1 MPVSSMRYLDG
12 VRLLSICTSTAK
24 SSVYA
29 SRINAFGQLT
39 AGAMVFQDHGR
50 ESASMIFRLIDNAL
64 ASASLDDFDLLT
76 FDRGPG
82 AFTGVRIGCGVAQG
96 LGFGKSIPVVGVNAL
111 ASRAMQMFES
121 NAHFF
126 RIGQIRQGLCAIAID
141 ARMGEVY
148 CAVYRFAPV
157 QAMGQSIV
165 MMPTVCNAEHA
176 VELFENVR
184 RNHLSETMFVGG
196 NVFVDAQSGGAE
208 VLHQSLL
215 RWASVTTSSNV
226 LVDQSV
232 ELDAENV
239 ARFAVATIENQLGLC
254 SSRDACLST
263 LNQMYPASL
272 AAPEYIRNNVALD
285 KTQQAQL
292 RMERN
297 R

>member
-1 MPVSSMRYLDG
+1 MRYLDG
-12 VRLLSICTSTAK
+12 VRLLSICTSTSKA
-24 SSVYA
+24 SVYA
-29 SRINAFGQLT
+29 STINALGRLT
-39 AGAMVFQDHGR
+39 AGATVYQDHGR
-50 ESASMIFRLIDNAL
+50 ESASMIFRLIDKAL

-111 ASRAMQMFES
+111 ASQAMQIFVS
-121 NAHFF
+121 SALSIPN
-126 RIGQIRQGLCAIAID
+126 GQIRPGLCAIAID

-148 CAVYRFAPV
+148 CAVYRFTPS
-157 QAMGQSIV
+157 QAIGQSV
-165 MMPTVCNAEHA
+165 VLMPTVCNAEQA

-184 RNHLSETMFVGG
+184 RNHVAETVLVGG
-196 NVFVDAQSGGAE
+196 NVFGAAQTVGDD

-215 RWASVTTSSNV
+215 RWANATTSPNV
-226 LVDQSV
+226 VVDRSV
-232 ELDAENV
+232 ELDAEKV
-239 ARFAVATIENQLGLC
+239 ARLAIATMENQLALC
-254 SSRDACLST
+254 NSRDACLST
-263 LNQMYPASL
+263 LNETYPASL
-272 AAPEYIRNNVALD
+272 AAPEYIRNKVALD